1 MFFKRILILLG
12 PKYWVTWSP
21 HHINFFSKHKHF
33 GNIGKIIWFWP
44 TFHKEHRV
52 KYDETRRYSM
62 SMFVKTEGKDREIT
76 VIGLYSANNYYVFGK
91 FLLTF
96 SWRRSLP
103 YRNQSIDLQS
113 KLMDWFLY
121 NNGLRHE
128 RVKRIPLG

>member
-1 MFFKRILILLG
+1 
-12 PKYWVTWSP
+12 
-21 HHINFFSKHKHF
+21 
-33 GNIGKIIWFWP
+33 
-44 TFHKEHRV
+44 
-52 KYDETRRYSM
+52 M

-121 NNGLRHE
+121 NNGLRRGRVEYFFSEEVLHE
-128 RVKRIPLG
+128 KE